1 MAANPF
7 FWLTVLGCGLGAAL
21 SVHGFLAGAFQL
33 FTRSRRPRLNTLRS
47 YDRDQARE
55 PEQVVKASMPELLGM
70 EKIPWLYLYL
80 GAAGLAFAIYFATR
94 QVWVLP
100 VAVLPILYR
109 LWLARYR
116 QRGLMQSIWQFLMDL
131 RIRLTLR
138 GTLLLALQDVC
149 AQNPSRIA
157 QALGK
162 YLAAGYAENGMALL
176 ARLDADVPGLPFL
189 GDLVTRTAA
198 AQEGTL
204 DMDQALRQVMESLQQ
219 EMKTASREQLQKIP
233 SRLILMAFPAL
244 LMPALFLLVFPLAA
258 RLIASLQGMT
268 WGSGF

>member
-1 MAANPF
+1 MYIPTCGDASF
-7 FWLTVLGCGLGAAL
+7 RGVFWVQIGCSWVQMIHSEWGDQLIHFL
-21 SVHGFLAGAFQL
+21 S
-33 FTRSRRPRLNTLRS
+33 
-47 YDRDQARE
+47 
-55 PEQVVKASMPELLGM
+55 
-70 EKIPWLYLYL
+70 
-80 GAAGLAFAIYFATR
+80 
-94 QVWVLP
+94 
-100 VAVLPILYR
+100 
-109 LWLARYR
+109 
-116 QRGLMQSIWQFLMDL
+116 
-131 RIRLTLR
+131 

-157 QALGK
+157 QALRK
-162 YLAAGYAENGMALL
+162 YLAAGYAEKGMALL
-176 ARLDADVPGLPFL
+176 ARLDADVPGLLFL

-204 DMDQALRQVMESLQQ
+204 NMDQALRQVMESLQQ
-219 EMKTASREQLQKIP
+219 EMKTASREQLQQIP

>member
-1 MAANPF
+1 
-7 FWLTVLGCGLGAAL
+7 
-21 SVHGFLAGAFQL
+21 LAILFQFVARL
-33 FTRSRRPRLNTLRS
+33 RRPHLNTLRS
-47 YDRDQARE
+47 YDRERANESETQIST
-55 PEQVVKASMPELLGM
+55 SMTELLGM
-70 EKIPWLYLYL
+70 EKIPWLYVYL
-80 GAAGLAFAIYFATR
+80 GGAGLAFALYFGTR

-100 VAVLPILYR
+100 LAVLPLLYQT
-109 LWLARYR
+109 WLKRYR
-116 QRGLMQSIWQFLMDL
+116 QRGLMQSIWQFLLDL

-138 GTLLLALQDVC
+138 GTLLLALQDVVD
-149 AQNPSRIA
+149 QNPSKIA

-189 GDLVTRTAA
+189 SDLVTRTAA

-258 RLIASLQGMT
+258 RLIASLQGLT

>member
-1 MAANPF
+1 MVSEPF
-7 FWLTVLGCGLGAAL
+7 FWLTVLGCGLGAGL
-21 SVHGFLAGAFQL
+21 IVHACLAVLFQL
-33 FTRSRRPRLNTLRS
+33 LSRPRRHRLNTLLS
-47 YDRDQARE
+47 YDR
-55 PEQVVKASMPELLGM
+55 EQPGEAQSQISTSLAELLGM
-70 EKIPWLYLYL
+70 DKIPWLYLYL
-80 GAAGLAFAIYFATR
+80 GGAGIAFAIYFTTR
-94 QVWVLP
+94 QVWALP
-100 VAVLPILYR
+100 LAVLPILYR
-109 LWLARYR
+109 MWLTRYR
-116 QRGLMQSIWQFLMDL
+116 KRGLMQSIWQFLMDL

-138 GTLLLALQDVC
+138 GTLLLALQDVA
-149 AQNPSRIA
+149 AQNPSGIA
-157 QALGK
+157 KALGK

-189 GDLVTRTAA
+189 SDLVTRTTA

-258 RLIASLQGMT
+258 RLITSLQGMT